1 MPERSSFDYAVIR
14 IVPRVDR
21 EEFLNAGVILFCKA
35 RGFLRAQVAFDES
48 RLRALWPQLALE
60 EVREHLEAIPKV
72 CLGGREAGPIGLLSA
87 RERFQWLVSPRSTVI
102 QFSAVHS
109 GLCDT
114 PEQALEH
121 LFQRLVAMPA
131 G

>member
-21 EEFLNAGVILFCKA
+21 EEFVNAGVILFCKS
-35 RGFLRAQVAFDES
+35 RGFLGARVELDA
-48 RLRALWPQLALE
+48 RRIHTLWPPLALDE
-60 EVREHLEAIPKV
+60 IREHLEAIPKV
-72 CLGGREAGPIGLLSA
+72 CQGGSDAGPIGLLSP

-102 QFSAVHS
+102 QVSAVHS

-121 LFQRLVAMPA
+121 LFLRLVAMPE

>member
-21 EEFLNAGVILFCKA
+21 EEFVNAGVILFCKS
-35 RGFLRAQVAFDES
+35 RGFLRARVEFDTQ
-48 RLRALWPQLALE
+48 RIRALWPQLSLD
-60 EVREHLEAIPKV
+60 EVQEHLEAIPKV
-72 CLGGREAGPIGLLSA
+72 CEGGREAGPIGMLSA

-114 PEQALEH
+114 PEQVLDH
-121 LFQRLVAMPA
+121 LFQRLVAVPA